1 MPTFKITTL
10 MTAVRYDYYE
20 IDASTEEEAINLIM
34 NGEADAYDHE
44 VVEDANSLEIVD
56 VFNPARPIVKDE
68 DKMVTKCYC
77 GHTSYCDCGPLPE
90 EDEVDDNGF
99 PSMDGGRP
107 SSLDDH
113 SSEILKSNPIKK

>member
-1 MPTFKITTL
+1 MKIINKHTKAIIDSGL
-10 MTAVRYDYYE
+10 DDLNAHLLINEYQNDDYV
-20 IDASTEEEAINLIM
+20 IV
-34 NGEADAYDHE
+34 ADTIE
-44 VVEDANSLEIVD
+44 
-56 VFNPARPIVKDE
+56 E

-107 SSLDDH
+107 SSLDAH

>member
-10 MTAVRYDYYE
+10 MTAVCYDYYE

-44 VVEDANSLEIVD
+44 VVEDTNSLEIVD

-68 DKMVTKCYC
+68 ESDY
-77 GHTSYCDCGPLPE
+77 TS
-90 EDEVDDNGF
+90 
-99 PSMDGGRP
+99 
-107 SSLDDH
+107 
-113 SSEILKSNPIKK
+113 

>member
-10 MTAVRYDYYE
+10 MTAVCYDYYE

-44 VVEDANSLEIVD
+44 VVEDADSLEIVD

-68 DKMVTKCYC
+68 ESDFLQE
-77 GHTSYCDCGPLPE
+77 S
-90 EDEVDDNGF
+90 DEVDDNGF

>member
-10 MTAVRYDYYE
+10 MTAVCYDYYE

-34 NGEADAYDHE
+34 NGEADAHDHE
-44 VVEDANSLEIVD
+44 VVEDADSLEIVD

-68 DKMVTKCYC
+68 E
-77 GHTSYCDCGPLPE
+77 S
-90 EDEVDDNGF
+90 DEVDDNGF

-107 SSLDDH
+107 SSLDAH

>member
-10 MTAVRYDYYE
+10 MTAVCYDYYE

-68 DKMVTKCYC
+68 E
-77 GHTSYCDCGPLPE
+77 S
-90 EDEVDDNGF
+90 DEVDDNGF